1 MEEDEIITNPY
12 ESFVSDP
19 NVESDLDRSGIRTT
33 TQTDEQLLA
42 NVPDAVGL
50 RFDPTN
56 FDYTKDLYNYYGGD
70 GLPMIDTA
78 TDTNAV
84 APVTNAPITNVADT
98 SSGTDSQITGSQ
110 DQAASGLNNVDT
122 LDVPQINTAGQEFNV
137 YTGEFDPNDEGTVF
151 SDEALEDPAI
161 ANARL
166 NSSFYVPNETN
177 IPPEQPGILDNIP
190 TAARDAFETVK
201 SGASTALDFIK
212 DYGYPAYQALQGNLV
227 AAGTALASPLT
238 LGLGF
243 AGKVFESLGD
253 TKSQEEY
260 NLYSD
265 EQKASIDAAYGPGGV
280 MDGYNAVS
288 GLGQGVQATVQSR
301 LDQRRSSGIPDTSA
315 ASQELIGLQNNL
327 GITDFTQLTQEQVSE
342 MDDKEDDV
350 GREVTLDGTG
360 ADAEEN
366 QPYNQNFVTQVSD
379 PYEDIDSFYEGDDVG
394 KAGAP
399 GSVMDAAFGS
409 GENLSSSPTSTTSFD
424 DDPFQD
430 TAPAQAPS
438 QPDQRD
444 RGGDGGGGGGGG
456 KIVCTMMNDT
466 YGFGNFRNKI
476 WLRQSKDLAPE
487 YQKGYHKIFL
497 PLVRLSKTNVVIRKV
512 LEHIAVH
519 RTIDIRQEARGKV
532 HILGRVYRKV
542 LEPICYLVGK
552 YVK

>member
-56 FDYTKDLYNYYGGD
+56 FNYTKDLYNYYGGD

-78 TDTNAV
+78 TDAV

-98 SSGTDSQITGSQ
+98 SSGTDSQITSSQ

-151 SDEALEDPAI
+151 SDDAPTDPAI
-161 ANARL
+161 ADAAL
-166 NSSFYVPNETN
+166 SGSFYVPNETN
-177 IPPEQPGILDNIP
+177 IPLEQPGMLDNIS

-201 SGASTALDFIK
+201 SGASTAVQFIS

-227 AAGTALASPLT
+227 SAGLSVLNPLT

-243 AGKVFESLGD
+243 AGKVFEGLGD
-253 TKSQEEY
+253 TASKQEY
-260 NLYSD
+260 DAYSN
-265 EQKASIDAAYGPGGV
+265 EQQAEIDQAYGPGGV

-497 PLVRLSKTNVVIRKV
+497 PLVKLSKTNVVIRKV

-532 HILGRVYRKV
+532 HMLGRVYRKV

>member
-1 MEEDEIITNPY
+1 MEDEEIIINPY
-12 ESFVSDP
+12 RSFVSDP
-19 NVESDLDRSGIRTT
+19 DVESDLDRTGIRTT
-33 TQTDEQLLA
+33 TQTDQQLLA

-56 FDYTKDLYNYYGGD
+56 FDYTKDLYKYYGGE

-98 SSGTDSQITGSQ
+98 SSGTDSQITSSQ

-177 IPPEQPGILDNIP
+177 IPPEQPGMLDNIS
-190 TAARDAFETVK
+190 TAARDAFESVK
-201 SGASTALDFIK
+201 DGTSTAVQFIS
-212 DYGYPAYQALQGNLV
+212 DHGYTIYQALQGNLV
-227 AAGTALASPLT
+227 AAGLSVLNPLT

-243 AGKVFESLGD
+243 AGKVFEGLGD
-253 TKSQEEY
+253 TASKQEY
-260 NLYSD
+260 DAYSN
-265 EQKASIDAAYGPGGV
+265 EQQAEIDQAYGPGGV

-288 GLGQGVQATVQSR
+288 GFGQGVQATVQSR